1 MHDIVAPRNSCI
13 TRRWVQYAGAISASL
28 VIFTSGMHFVW
39 VSASLPK
46 LYANDSIIPLSV
58 DEGSWVASMEL
69 FADLPGAPL
78 GAFCADYFGR
88 RRGLLLTGLPYFI
101 GWVMIAL
108 ATNVPTLLVA
118 KFLVGVAD
126 GSTYTILPMFIGEI
140 AEDDIRGKL
149 GNCMTVMLDLGSL
162 FLYSVAPWIPIR
174 TMALIA
180 MIIPV
185 LFFATFWWIPE
196 TPYYLLMIKK
206 RDKAKKSLQQYRGL
220 ANVDAEF
227 EDMSNIVDCQM
238 SETSNWSDLIKNK
251 AYFKGMVIMFGLK
264 TMQMMSGIFAV
275 QVFAELIFSKAGGF
289 FSGSISAIIFGA
301 AQFLSGFFAMLIVDK
316 VGRRPLL
323 IISSIGCCIALTGQ
337 AVYFYIQFHEIMDLE
352 AYGWVPVTALMI
364 YIIMYSVGLG
374 AIPLMVPSEM
384 FPTNIKAKALCITDL
399 YLAMLGF
406 LIVQF
411 YQIVANKYGSHV
423 PFIIFALSCVFGVF
437 FTIFIMP
444 ETKGKSLE
452 DIQNMLRKTK
462 EVKNL
467 VEKPEKSKS
476 PTSEASISQSSL

>member
-1 MHDIVAPRNSCI
+1 MLDIIRPLNSCV
-13 TRRWVQYAGAISASL
+13 TRRWLQYVGAVTASM

-39 VSASLPK
+39 VSASFPK
-46 LYANDSIIPLSV
+46 LYANDSTIPLTV
-58 DEGSWVASMEL
+58 EEGSWVASMEL

-88 RRGLLLTGLPYFI
+88 RRSILLTGVPYLM
-101 GWVMIAL
+101 GWILIAI
-108 ATNVPTLLVA
+108 ATDVPTLLLA

-126 GSTYTILPMFIGEI
+126 GSTFTILPMFIGEI

-149 GNCMTVMLDLGSL
+149 GNCMTVMLDLGAL
-162 FLYSVAPWIPIR
+162 VLYSVAPWISIR
-174 TMALIA
+174 EMALIG
-180 MIIPV
+180 MISPII
-185 LFFATFWWIPE
+185 FCITFWWVPE
-196 TPYYLLMIKK
+196 TPYYLLMLKK
-206 RDKAKKSLQQYRGL
+206 QDKAKKSLQQYRGVE
-220 ANVDAEF
+220 NVDVEF
-227 EDMSNIVDCQM
+227 EDMSKTVEFQM
-238 SETSNWSDLIKNK
+238 SQTSYWSDLIKNK

-264 TMQMMSGIFAV
+264 SMQMMSGIYAM
-275 QVFAELIFSKAGGF
+275 QIFAELIFTRADGF
-289 FSGSISAIIFGA
+289 FSGSVSAIIFGA

-323 IISSIGCCIALTGQ
+323 IISSIGCFIALTSQ
-337 AVYFYIQFHEIMDLE
+337 AVYFYIQFHEITDLE
-352 AYGWVPVTALMI
+352 AYGWVPVTALMV

-406 LIVQF
+406 LIVIL
-411 YQIVANKYGSHV
+411 YQPVANGFGSHI
-423 PFIIFALSCVFGVF
+423 PFIIFAVSCIFGVL

-452 DIQNMLRKTK
+452 DIQNILRNSK
-462 EVKNL
+462 EVNNL
-467 VEKPEKSKS
+467 TLKDTPQSLETAQ
-476 PTSEASISQSSL
+476 TSL